1 MKKLIA
7 FFLAIIFS
15 SGILAQNRGM
25 GNGHG
30 DFNGNSSYSVTEMLL
45 GAILIVIVIA
55 LLMRFFNNSR
65 NGK

>member
-7 FFLAIIFS
+7 FFLTLTFS
-15 SGILAQNRGM
+15 LDILAQNRGM

>member
-1 MKKLIA
+1 MKKLMA
-7 FFLAIIFS
+7 FFLALTFS
-15 SGILAQNRGM
+15 LGVLAQNQGM

-45 GAILIVIVIA
+45 GAILIVIIIA
-55 LLMRFFNNSR
+55 LLMRSFNKSR